1 LQSNLT
7 PHHMATLRDQARQL
21 IEANKIASCIDF
33 LEKHSK
39 NKQLVSQLRDEY
51 VSGTQSYNFPDRL
64 KASIP
69 ALIDE
74 NTAGDR
80 NFTEFVSKEVHIL
93 ESYDHINQRNEHN
106 QDLDTDKVLADKS
119 IKHLHQET
127 LQAFLPKERTI
138 IVLERSG
145 NAKTQKQKLNGLAL
159 ADNEHI
165 YKAFSLRQI

>member
-93 ESYDHINQRNEHN
+93 ESYDHINQ
-106 QDLDTDKVLADKS
+106 
-119 IKHLHQET
+119 ET